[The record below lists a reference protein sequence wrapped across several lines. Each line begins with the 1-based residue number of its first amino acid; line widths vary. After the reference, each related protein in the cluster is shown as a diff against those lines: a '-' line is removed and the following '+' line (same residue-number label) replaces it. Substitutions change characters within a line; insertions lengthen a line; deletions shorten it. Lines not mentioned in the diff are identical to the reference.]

1 MRRSRSQPASLASVL
16 LFLAACSAA
25 CSGSS
30 DGGVDDTSPTGTEAG
45 AGNSPSNECTANCEP
60 DGGLAPAASC
70 LKDSDCSTD
79 YCDFDCKAPPPNV
92 HSDGRRNGGETGVD
106 CGGTADVAC
115 ANGQG
120 CKTDSDC
127 TGDYCDGTMC
137 APAPDNVHSDGRRN
151 GGETGVDCGGAAP
164 TDCAAGGA
172 CKTNDD
178 CLGLC
183 NELFVCT
190 APSPTDGKKNADET
204 DVDCGGATADKCKL
218 TKTCIADTDCALG
231 YCKDSK
237 CATPAVDGVKNGA
250 ETDVDCGGGT
260 VTEDAVSYTAP
271 RCKDDGLCAVDSD
284 CVTSACSPGGV
295 CVAPSCDTAET
306 AGIVT
311 CGSGEV
317 GDAAKVHETCCRS
330 LVLPTRTTRR
340 LDRYEI
346 TAGRMRTFVDAVGPD
361 VRSWV
366 NAYITA
372 HPTSPLDATVPSQ
385 LAKLKTMD
393 AEAIGFFPAQL
404 HGAEF
409 NLVSAFALDA
419 DPYDGIR
426 GCYNGAGSYGANT
439 YWQEP
444 TNLADYGIPARTIA
458 RSESDQ
464 KSMNCAM
471 PIMFMAF
478 CAWDGG
484 ELALLADH
492 NDAWPTTQAYP
503 WGTTDIKRPN
513 YNWCNGGYKTG
524 GFTCQD
530 TTTFPATAQTI
541 AGVFYEWPRGQDP
554 ANDEEIWIAA
564 PGRFPNDATSRK
576 SVTKNL
582 PWQDLYA
589 NLGEYTGDLAAPTP
603 TGTDALQKGD
613 FCDFTAGTVAGGTS
627 CTDSKKPGQTGTYF
641 KGVPTVKMSG
651 HNTWEGHTG
660 RNGTYVATFQ
670 YGKFGARCVRAAQ

>member
-1 MRRSRSQPASLASVL
+1 MRRSQFASLASFIL
-16 LFLAACSAA
+16 LLAA

-30 DGGVDDTSPTGTEAG
+30 DDSAGDAPLTETESDASGG
-45 AGNSPSNECTANCEP
+45 GNADGCTANCEP
-60 DGGLAPAASC
+60 APGAVSGSSC
-70 LKDSDCSTD
+70 AKDSDCATD
-79 YCDFDCKAPPPNV
+79 YCDGECKDPAPNV

-115 ANGQG
+115 ADGQG

-127 TGDYCDGTMC
+127 TGDYCNGTSC
-137 APAPDNVHSDGRRN
+137 APAPSDVHSDGRRN
-151 GGETGVDCGGAAP
+151 GGETGVDCGGTAP
-164 TDCAAGGA
+164 LDCAEGGA
-172 CKTNDD
+172 CKTSDD
-178 CLGLC
+178 CQGLC
-183 NELFVCT
+183 TELFVCA
-190 APSPTDGKKNADET
+190 APSSTDGKKNVDET

-218 TKTCIADTDCALG
+218 TKACVANGDCVLG
-231 YCKDSK
+231 YCKDSV
-237 CATPAVDGVKNGA
+237 CSTPAVDGIMNGA

-271 RCKDDGLCAVDSD
+271 RCKDDGLCTTDSD
-284 CVTSACSPGGV
+284 CVTGACSPGGV
-295 CVAPSCDTAET
+295 CVLPSCDTAET

-311 CGSGEV
+311 CGSGEA
-317 GDAAKVHETCCRS
+317 GDANKVHETCCRS

-346 TAGRMRTFVDAVGPD
+346 TAGRMRSFIDAVGPD
-361 VRSWV
+361 IRSWV
-366 NAYITA
+366 NTYIAA

-385 LAKLKTMD
+385 LAKLQSLD
-393 AEAIGFFPAQL
+393 AQAIGFFPSQL

-409 NLVSAFALDA
+409 NLISAFALDA

-439 YWQEP
+439 YWQEA
-444 TNLADYGIPARTIA
+444 TNLADYGLPARTIP
-458 RSESDQ
+458 REESDQ
-464 KSMNCAM
+464 KSLNCAM

-492 NDAWPTTQAYP
+492 NDAWPTAQAYP

-513 YNWCNGGYKTG
+513 YNWCNGTYKTG

-530 TTTFPATAQTI
+530 TTTFPANAQTN
-541 AGVFYEWPRGQDP
+541 AGVFYEWPLGQNP

-589 NLGEYTGDLAAPTP
+589 NLGEYTGDLAAPNASSS
-603 TGTDALQKGD
+603 DALQKGD
-613 FCDFTAGTVAGGTS
+613 FCDFTAGTVAGGKS
-627 CTDSKKPGQTGTYF
+627 CTDSKKSGQTGTLF
-641 KGVPTVKMSG
+641 TGVPTVKMAG

-660 RNGTYVATFQ
+660 RGGTYVATFQ
-670 YGKFGARCVRAAQ
+670 YGKFGARCVHPAQ